1 MGHERL
7 KYPQWQIPLQELVC
21 DARPNKIDGQA
32 HKLQGL
38 IFERFHQLDKEGD
51 SEAERQALKS
61 ALTVVQIIMGDKP
74 AALLDSNPA
83 RGESKNVRYRTD
95 HG

>member
-21 DARPNKIDGQA
+21 DARPDKIDEQA

-38 IFERFHQLDKEGD
+38 IFERFHQLDNEDD
-51 SEAERQALKS
+51 SEAERQALKET
-61 ALTVVQIIMGDKP
+61 LTIVRIIMGRQHQD
-74 AALLDSNPA
+74 LEEN
-83 RGESKNVRYRTD
+83 RWHE
-95 HG
+95 